1 MRVPFPFTVRKR
13 VLPMVLL
20 SPPVAYFVDEGVER
34 LLNKTSFSELRRK
47 EVINVC
53 DGARLGHIC
62 DLELD
67 ICSGLILTIL
77 VPGPSRLFGLLHS
90 DEMLAIPFGNVKKF
104 GEDVIL
110 VEIDPKI

>member
-1 MRVPFPFTVRKR
+1 MACSLSFCPFCFRRAAHILSIQGVGQ
-13 VLPMVLL
+13 LL
-20 SPPVAYFVDEGVER
+20 S
-34 LLNKTSFSELRRK
+34 KTSFSELRRK

-67 ICSGLILTIL
+67 ACSGLILAIL
-77 VPGPSRLFGLLHS
+77 APGPARLFGLLHS
-90 DEMLAIPFGNVKKF
+90 EEVLAIPFGNIKKF

-110 VEIDPKI
+110 VEMDHKI

>member
-1 MRVPFPFTVRKR
+1 M
-13 VLPMVLL
+13 
-20 SPPVAYFVDEGVER
+20 
-34 LLNKTSFSELRRK
+34 LNKTSFCELRRK

-62 DLELD
+62 DIELD
-67 ICSGLILTIL
+67 ICSGIVLSIL
-77 VPGPSRLFGLLHS
+77 VPGPARLFGLLHS
-90 DEMLAIPFGNVKKF
+90 EEELAIPFCKIKKF